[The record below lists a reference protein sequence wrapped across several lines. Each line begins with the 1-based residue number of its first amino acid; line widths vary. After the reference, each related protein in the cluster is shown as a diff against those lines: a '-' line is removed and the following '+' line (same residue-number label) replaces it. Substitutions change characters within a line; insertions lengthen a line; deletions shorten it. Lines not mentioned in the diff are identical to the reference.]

1 MRYITCFN
9 YLITMPLLF
18 SISLTS
24 AVADKKP
31 LVSPGLISQPTIKV
45 VPSQQVMKRTVP
57 DKSPALHVPSA
68 RAPANQAAEQARTIG
83 EASGRM
89 KQVREMQRLRN
100 SGSPTDQARPGRGG
114 NDRQDCSRSANPA
127 ACLRNS
133 MNAGNTNSLP
143 NGDTQRSM
151 QACLQAGGNP
161 ATCGQGRSK
170 GGPAGS
176 ATIGNGPGN
185 PADVVNNRS
194 GRGQAKQDGGS
205 SNTHWGQWQSD
216 TDDETGESIK
226 YRTSQND
233 DGTTTTES
241 HYRNSRT
248 GESGYESVTRDRD
261 GEVLDDYYSSTDRN
275 GVTRDRSTA
284 TFNAGNGWTA
294 TQGSRTGRPGS
305 TTLIGPTGVTPENP
319 DNQPSPEGSNGPA
332 DNCNW
337 NPALGRC
344 MKPRADTKGM
354 TSRPGP
360 NGENPGTQTGG
371 FAPQVGS
378 AAVTNCGDAG
388 CLQPGWLRSQ
398 QWRYTAGHER
408 PGTGR
413 TCWRYA
419 EIARLDDNRMKI
431 YRRK

>member
-9 YLITMPLLF
+9 YLITMLLLS
-18 SISLTS
+18 SIGLTP
-24 AVADKKP
+24 AVAEKKP
-31 LVSPGLISQPTIKV
+31 LVSPGLISQPTVKV
-45 VPSQQVMKRTVP
+45 VP

-68 RAPANQAAEQARTIG
+68 LAPANQAAGQVRIIG

-89 KQVREMQRLRN
+89 KQVREMQRLRDL
-100 SGSPTDQARPGRGG
+100 GSPTDQVRPGRSG
-114 NDRQDCSRSANPA
+114 NDRQDCSRSANRA
-127 ACLRNS
+127 ACLRNN

-194 GRGQAKQDGGS
+194 GRGQAEQDGGS
-205 SNTHWGQWQSD
+205 SNAHWGQWQSD

-261 GEVLDDYYSSTDRN
+261 GEVLDDYSSSTDRN

-294 TQGSRTGRPGS
+294 TQNSRTGRPG
-305 TTLIGPTGVTPENP
+305 TTIPIGPPSGTPGNP

-344 MKPRADTKGM
+344 MKPHADTKGM

-371 FAPQVGS
+371 FAPHVGS
-378 AAVTNCGDAG
+378 AAVTNCGDTGSDACNQGGFGLSSGGTPLDMKDPGQGVPAG
-388 CLQPGWLRSQ
+388 GVS
-398 QWRYTAGHER
+398 
-408 PGTGR
+408 
-413 TCWRYA
+413 
-419 EIARLDDNRMKI
+419 K
-431 YRRK
+431 

>member
-1 MRYITCFN
+1 MKYITCFN
-9 YLITMPLLF
+9 YLITMLLLF

-24 AVADKKP
+24 AVAGKKP
-31 LVSPGLISQPTIKV
+31 LVSTGLISQPTVK
-45 VPSQQVMKRTVP
+45 TVP

-68 RAPANQAAEQARTIG
+68 LAPANQAAGQARTIG

-89 KQVREMQRLRN
+89 KQVREMQRLRD
-100 SGSPTDQARPGRGG
+100 SGSPTDQARPGRSG
-114 NDRQDCSRSANPA
+114 NERQDCSRSANRA

-170 GGPAGS
+170 GRPAGS

-194 GRGQAKQDGGS
+194 GRGQAEQDGGS

-241 HYRNSRT
+241 YSRNSRT

-294 TQGSRTGRPGS
+294 TQSSGTGRRGS
-305 TTLIGPTGVTPENP
+305 TIVIGPTPVTPGNP

-344 MKPRADTKGM
+344 MKPHADTKGM

-360 NGENPGTQTGG
+360 NGENPGIQTGG
-371 FAPQVGS
+371 FAPHIGS
-378 AAVTNCGDAG
+378 AAVTNCGDASSDACNRG
-388 CLQPGWLRSQ
+388 GFGLSSGGTPLDMKDPGQ
-398 QWRYTAGHER
+398 GVPAG
-408 PGTGR
+408 GVS
-413 TCWRYA
+413 
-419 EIARLDDNRMKI
+419 K
-431 YRRK
+431 